1 MRVRTTVIINRPIQ
15 KVWAYLDD
23 HNNDLKWRRPSLKSL
38 ATVGTGAVGPG
49 TKYAG
54 VVAMGPMKFPY
65 VSELTAYEPP
75 NRVAW
80 KGVSSAGWMIGR
92 EGSYTLEPEG
102 QDRTRVTH
110 EITME
115 PQTAMGRVV
124 APLVERAGSGLVMPL
139 LKQLKEAVEETPS

>member
-1 MRVRTTVIINRPIQ
+1 MEPSREMRVRTTVIINRPIQ
-15 KVWAYLDD
+15 EVWAYLDN

-49 TKYAG
+49 TKYEG

-92 EGSYTLEPEG
+92 EGLHAGARRPGSDQSHPRDHDGAANGYG
-102 QDRTRVTH
+102 K
-110 EITME
+110 
-115 PQTAMGRVV
+115 GRG
-124 APLVERAGSGLVMPL
+124 ATG
-139 LKQLKEAVEETPS
+139 

>member
-1 MRVRTTVIINRPIQ
+1 MRVRTTVTINRPIQ
-15 KVWAYLDD
+15 EVWAYLED

-38 ATVGTGAVGPG
+38 ETVGTGAVGPG
-49 TKYAG
+49 TKYEG
-54 VVAMGPMKFPY
+54 VVAMGPMKYPY
-65 VSELTAYEPP
+65 VSELTEYKPP

-92 EGSYTLEPEG
+92 EGSMTLEAEG
-102 QDRTRVTH
+102 QDRTKVTH

-115 PQTAMGRVV
+115 PQTAFGKVV
-124 APLVERAGSGLVMPL
+124 APVVERAGSRLVMPL